1 MKLVGVLFFTF
12 LGIQAFA
19 EPVTHVI
26 GNKNTP
32 DVYMT
37 VDAESSG
44 STSIGIYQRTT
55 DKPYVTLAD
64 INGDGVFDLLSYS
77 VLDKNGGHIME
88 VEDYGMDGQADFK
101 TNMFSGAASIHI
113 NGEWYQSVGS
123 TDEDRYFLI
132 GKKKVLVREAVH
144 EMRVAH
150 GLVRDSKKE

>member
-1 MKLVGVLFFTF
+1 ML
-12 LGIQAFA
+12 A
-19 EPVTHVI
+19 EPVTHII
-26 GNKNTP
+26 GNENTP

-37 VDAESSG
+37 VDGESEG
-44 STSIGIYQRTT
+44 SASIGIYQRTT
-55 DKPYVTLAD
+55 DKPYITVAD
-64 INGDGVFDLLSYS
+64 IDGDGVFDLLSYS

-113 NGEWYQSVGS
+113 NGKWYESVGS

-150 GLVRDSKKE
+150 GLVRERK

>member
-1 MKLVGVLFFTF
+1 MKNIVLILIFALASVT
-12 LGIQAFA
+12 LLA
-19 EPVTHVI
+19 EPVTHII

-37 VDAESSG
+37 VDGESKG
-44 STSIGIYQRTT
+44 SASIGIYQRNT

-64 INGDGVFDLLSYS
+64 IDGDGVFDLLSYS

-88 VEDYGMDGQADFK
+88 VEDYGMDGQVDFK
-101 TNMFSGAASIHI
+101 TNMFSGAASIYI
-113 NGEWYQSVGS
+113 GGQWYESVGS

-144 EMRVAH
+144 EMRIAH
-150 GLVRDSKKE
+150 GLVRDE

>member
-1 MKLVGVLFFTF
+1 MKILATF
-12 LGIQAFA
+12 CAALSSASLCA
-19 EPVTHVI
+19 EPVTHII
-26 GNKNTP
+26 GNENTP

-37 VDAESSG
+37 VDGG
-44 STSIGIYQRTT
+44 SEGSVSIGIYQRTT

-64 INGDGVFDLLSYS
+64 IDGDGVFDLLSYS

-113 NGEWYQSVGS
+113 NGEWYESVGS

-150 GLVRDSKKE
+150 GLVRDTKKE